1 MDLSKFK
8 TANIREIAKA
18 FYNTLKLEYLD
29 ISGFNPEDLANY
41 TDAFKNINNGNNM
54 TIVVKNQTEWKTFT
68 NIFPDY
74 VTIKEPEPKFSSE

>member
-1 MDLSKFK
+1 MEPMDRKEL
-8 TANIREIAKA
+8 NIRLAIE
-18 FYNTLKLEYLD
+18 KLRER
-29 ISGFNPEDLANY
+29 PEDLANY

-54 TIVVKNQTEWKTFT
+54 TIVVKNQTEWKNFT